1 MEKEK
6 LIKSKGAISRGKR
19 YEKTFVHIINN
30 TLMRTILEQLLF
42 DKLRICCGNYKG
54 STRPYNIEGV

>member
-1 MEKEK
+1 MIYAFSSAK
-6 LIKSKGAISRGKR
+6 KR

-42 DKLRICCGNYKG
+42 DK
-54 STRPYNIEGV
+54 